1 MLHFILMTLLPYFR
15 NVSHTQSPLVHSH
28 DAAYDLYD
36 LLEEDALTR
45 LRDADC
51 MSASDTDDDTN

>member
-1 MLHFILMTLLPYFR
+1 MIHRLAYCFKIHRQPLPAP
-15 NVSHTQSPLVHSH
+15 SPH

>member
-1 MLHFILMTLLPYFR
+1 MFLFHASSLKTYP
-15 NVSHTQSPLVHSH
+15 PLANDHS
-28 DAAYDLYD
+28 YDVKD

-51 MSASDTDDDTN
+51 MSASDTDDEAN

>member
-1 MLHFILMTLLPYFR
+1 MTLHPHRQNTPWTLPT
-15 NVSHTQSPLVHSH
+15 HTH
-28 DAAYDLYD
+28 DTTYDLYD

-51 MSASDTDDDTN
+51 MSASDTDDDSN

>member
-1 MLHFILMTLLPYFR
+1 MVFSIPTILKYTRLSALNP
-15 NVSHTQSPLVHSH
+15 H
-28 DAAYDLYD
+28 DHAYDLYD

-51 MSASDTDDDTN
+51 MSASDTDDDAN

>member
-1 MLHFILMTLLPYFR
+1 MNKNPSIHPPLTLS
-15 NVSHTQSPLVHSH
+15 VTSH
-28 DAAYDLYD
+28 DTTYDLYD

-51 MSASDTDDDTN
+51 MSASDTDNDSN

>member
-1 MLHFILMTLLPYFR
+1 MFLFHASILKTYP
-15 NVSHTQSPLVHSH
+15 PLAH
-28 DAAYDLYD
+28 DHAYDLYD

-51 MSASDTDDDTN
+51 MSASDTDDDAN

>member
-1 MLHFILMTLLPYFR
+1 MFLFHASSLKTYLPP
-15 NVSHTQSPLVHSH
+15 TH
-28 DAAYDLYD
+28 DHAYDLYD

-51 MSASDTDDDTN
+51 MSASDTDDDAN